1 MEQSKIY
8 KNQTIEK
15 VIASAEAV
23 IGRDLTEMEM
33 VLMDYALEQV
43 RLGLVR

>member
-1 MEQSKIY
+1 MNQSVIV
-8 KNQTIEK
+8 KNVTSEK

-43 RLGLVR
+43 RLGLVK

>member
-1 MEQSKIY
+1 MNQSKII

-15 VIASAEAV
+15 VIAGAEAV

-43 RLGLVR
+43 RLGLVK

>member
-8 KNQTIEK
+8 KNVTIEK
-15 VIASAEAV
+15 VCASAQEI

-43 RLGLVR
+43 RLGLVK

>member
-8 KNQTIEK
+8 KNQTVEK
-15 VIASAEAV
+15 VIASASEI

-43 RLGLVR
+43 RLGLVK